1 MPAQEGHN
9 VPRGRGAVGVEVAR
23 DFGEDNGGLF
33 FGKVT
38 SVSGV
43 KRPVYKVL
51 YTDGDGED
59 LDADQYEYAFSFAA
73 RQRGTKLPEDSSD
86 DENGNTAR
94 GKGDSMAATASTS
107 PPAAFPTW
115 NNVGKGKKFKPVVS
129 RVNAE
134 AEKTRPKFYPPCR
147 ETQDISPGSFGRVYL
162 SDDLVDDIAKYS
174 EQYRQTCAVRLR
186 HASPN
191 ISIWVYIYRCSMLV
205 FYFLPHSLS
214 PTAPAV

>member
-1 MPAQEGHN
+1 MIGWLMCLSTPYGVACRVAKVVVWTAPLSPAHLQVTMSGQEGQR
-9 VPRGRGAVGVEVAR
+9 VPKGRGAVGVEVAR
-23 DFGEDNGGLF
+23 DFGEDNGGVF

-134 AEKTRPKFYPPCR
+134 AEKTPPKILPPMQR
-147 ETQDISPGSFGRVYL
+147 DPGHFPWKFWESL
-162 SDDLVDDIAKYS
+162 LV
-174 EQYRQTCAVRLR
+174 
-186 HASPN
+186 
-191 ISIWVYIYRCSMLV
+191 
-205 FYFLPHSLS
+205 
-214 PTAPAV
+214 

>member
-9 VPRGRGAVGVEVAR
+9 VPKGRGAVGVEVAR

-43 KRPVYKVL
+43 KRVMYKVL

-59 LDADQYEYAFSFAA
+59 MDEGQYEYAFSLAA
-73 RQRGTKLPEDSSD
+73 QQRGAKLPGDSRGGE
-86 DENGNTAR
+86 DENGKAASA
-94 GKGDSMAATASTS
+94 KGGSMAGTASTS
-107 PPAAFPTW
+107 QPAASPTW
-115 NNVGKGKKFKPVVS
+115 TNVGKGKKFKPVVS

-134 AEKTRPKFYPPCR
+134 AEKTPPKFYPPCR

-174 EQYRQTCAVRLR
+174 EQY
-186 HASPN
+186 
-191 ISIWVYIYRCSMLV
+191 
-205 FYFLPHSLS
+205 
-214 PTAPAV
+214 